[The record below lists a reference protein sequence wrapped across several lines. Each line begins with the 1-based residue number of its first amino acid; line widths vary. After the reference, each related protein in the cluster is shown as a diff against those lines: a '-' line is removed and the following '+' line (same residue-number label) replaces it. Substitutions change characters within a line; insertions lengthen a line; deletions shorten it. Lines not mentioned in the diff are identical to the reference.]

1 MLLLGEPGIGK
12 SRIAHALCQHL
23 EGEPHLRLQHQ
34 CSPYFVDTAL
44 HPSIEHLERAAD
56 IQRDD
61 TAAAKLDKLEALLVR
76 GMDRVDAA
84 APLLATLLSIPS
96 EGRYPPPTA
105 APHRL
110 RELTIDALVEQ
121 VVGLS
126 CKQPVLAVFEDLH
139 WADPTTL
146 ELLDRLVG
154 RIPGERVLLLLTSRP
169 DFAPPWKGWPS
180 ATLISLNRLPRLQ
193 SAALAEAVA
202 GGRAL
207 PDAALEQIV
216 ARADGVP
223 LFVEELTKAVLE
235 VAGDKPAPV
244 SSRHGSASPLT
255 PTIPATLQD
264 SLMARLDRLGRA
276 KELAQV
282 GAAIGREFGYE
293 LLAVVSPLTDDDL
306 RDGLDQ
312 LVASE
317 LVYVRGAPPT
327 ATYTF
332 KHALVQDVAYLS
344 FLKSRRQQLH
354 ARIARELEERWPETR
369 QVRPELLAYHFAEAD
384 MPQQAA
390 AYGLEAGR
398 SSFGRSAA
406 AEAAVHLQR
415 ALDLL
420 SRLPDDESRRRLEL
434 DLQITLGHALIATKG
449 YGVPGVARAF
459 DRARQLVGY
468 AEPTQQIAVLSG
480 IGAYHYLRSESRAA
494 LRLGGDIV
502 RLGRRSGDP
511 TVYIEGQRRVG
522 GALQQ
527 LGRLVPAQRHF
538 DRGLARFASPQ
549 KPVREPAAFIVEPHA
564 TLLSLMCANLLLL
577 GYLDQA
583 RLRRA
588 EAIELTRR
596 AAHPLTLAS
605 TMHWAALSAFL
616 LRDRAALRGWVD
628 EFVAVTAEYTLAH
641 FMQWAQIWRRWLAVE
656 GGDGGESIPQLRE
669 ALSVHWASG
678 TRIWSPMYTALL
690 ADAYRQVGD
699 TDRALEAL
707 ADAMEQVEQTGQRV
721 YEAELHRL
729 KAAVLLSRAPSLT
742 GDAEGALAQA
752 LSVARGQHARFCE
765 LRAATDL
772 AALWLAQGR
781 HQEAQAQLEPAYGLV
796 HRGLRYARPEKGCG
810 TS

>member
-1 MLLLGEPGIGK
+1 M
-12 SRIAHALCQHL
+12 
-23 EGEPHLRLQHQ
+23 
-34 CSPYFVDTAL
+34 
-44 HPSIEHLERAAD
+44 
-56 IQRDD
+56 
-61 TAAAKLDKLEALLVR
+61 
-76 GMDRVDAA
+76 
-84 APLLATLLSIPS
+84 
-96 EGRYPPPTA
+96 
-105 APHRL
+105 
-110 RELTIDALVEQ
+110 
-121 VVGLS
+121 
-126 CKQPVLAVFEDLH
+126 FEDLH

-154 RIPGERVLLLLTSRP
+154 RIAGRAGAAAADLPPRIP
-169 DFAPPWKGWPS
+169 PPWKGRPH
-180 ATLISLNRLPRLQ
+180 ATLISLNRLPRRQ

-202 GGRAL
+202 GGHAL

-235 VAGDKPAPV
+235 VAGDNLAPV
-244 SSRHGSASPLT
+244 SRLHGSARPLT

-276 KELAQV
+276 KELAQI

-293 LLAVVSPLTDDDL
+293 LLAVVSPLADDDL

-317 LVYVRGAPPT
+317 LVFVRGAPPT

-332 KHALVQDVAYLS
+332 KHALVQDVAYASL
-344 FLKSRRQQLH
+344 LKSRRQQLH

-420 SRLPDDESRRRLEL
+420 SRLPEDESRRRLEL

-449 YGVPGVARAF
+449 YGVPGVAGPSTAPVSLSATRSRHSRSPCCPVSALIIICGP
-459 DRARQLVGY
+459 RVELPSGWVATSSALAAA
-468 AEPTQQIAVLSG
+468 AEIRRFTSRVSGALEGLSNSWAALSPLSG
-480 IGAYHYLRSESRAA
+480 TSRGGLLASLRHRNPCVSRRPSSSSRTPHSCPSCARTCCCSA
-494 LRLGGDIV
+494 I
-502 RLGRRSGDP
+502 P
-511 TVYIEGQRRVG
+511 TRPE
-522 GALQQ
+522 
-527 LGRLVPAQRHF
+527 
-538 DRGLARFASPQ
+538 
-549 KPVREPAAFIVEPHA
+549 
-564 TLLSLMCANLLLL
+564 
-577 GYLDQA
+577 
-583 RLRRA
+583 LRRA

-656 GGDGGESIPQLRE
+656 GGDGRESIPQLRE

-690 ADAYRQVGD
+690 ADAYLQVGD

-729 KAAVLLSRAPSLT
+729 KAAVLFSRAPSLT
-742 GDAEGALAQA
+742 GDAEVALAQA
-752 LSVARGQHARFCE
+752 LSVARRQHARFCE

-772 AALWLAQGR
+772 AGLWLAQGR
-781 HQEAQAQLEPAYGLV
+781 H
-796 HRGLRYARPEKGCG
+796 RRPEPSSSPFTLGSSRASIRQ
-810 TS
+810 T